1 MNRPLNS
8 PANRFGGSLDNK
20 RRPRLTGFARTVRGL
35 RPEAPCHTQHMS
47 EPALCLASL
56 GHSRG
61 YPSLYRHFLCFCSS
75 LRLRH
80 VLPKATAKLPECCR
94 FSSIA
99 SADYD
104 TVNLHD
110 LSILVRIPLRH
121 KSGPIPFKFDI
132 IGNSSLSP
140 SRATTDVNGNEA
152 VWWNANNA
160 FGGTPSVIS
169 GLRPF
174 AYAEA
179 HQASCPQGGT
189 TNVYAD
195 FIFTDSLGTPHLFD
209 PVNGFVD
216 LVGCYRSTATA
227 TSYDGS
233 GYTLSVTVTPHTG
246 QTGCNSLAF
255 DLYDL
260 NYARICGGAG
270 CLRRKTFGD
279 PENPGVKPVRP

>member
-1 MNRPLNS
+1 MPHTAHVRACLMLGELG
-8 PANRFGGSLDNK
+8 A
-20 RRPRLTGFARTVRGL
+20 FARLSLTL
-35 RPEAPCHTQHMS
+35 QAFS
-47 EPALCLASL
+47 LLLFLAASQT
-56 GHSRG
+56 
-61 YPSLYRHFLCFCSS
+61 CFAQGNGETPG
-75 LRLRH
+75 
-80 VLPKATAKLPECCR
+80 VLP

-260 NYARICGGAG
+260 NYARILWWGWM
-270 CLRRKTFGD
+270 
-279 PENPGVKPVRP
+279 PEEKNIWGP